1 MRPMHPLLAHA
12 QAEEAAFLETLG
24 ALVSR
29 ESPTRDK
36 AAADTLAGYLEAL
49 LERDGWQVARDPR
62 SEVGDHLIARWD
74 AAGSERTLILAH
86 YDTVWPLGTLG
97 TMPFVRD
104 GNRAYGPGACDMK
117 AGIALSIHALRIVA
131 AQGLTPRGPIT
142 LLITSDEEI
151 GSPNSRELI
160 ESLAAAHDR
169 VFVVEPSRDDGAIK
183 IGRKGGG
190 GFWLDFHGRGAHA
203 GNNPADGASALR
215 ELAHFLFFV
224 EGLGDDEAQTTVN
237 LTVARGGSVSNVIA
251 EEAHAQVD
259 MRVLQLSEAER
270 VEAAIRGYS
279 PSDPRVSV
287 DIRGGLNRP
296 PLEPTDT
303 NRTLFQEAQAKLADM
318 GLALEG
324 AIVGGGSDGNFTSA
338 MGVPTLD
345 GLGCSG
351 EGPPA
356 RHEHIRIAETLER
369 LALMVAMLTV

>member
-1 MRPMHPLLAHA
+1 MAGR
-12 QAEEAAFLETLG
+12 
-24 ALVSR
+24 
-29 ESPTRDK
+29 SPAIPD
-36 AAADTLAGYLEAL
+36 
-49 LERDGWQVARDPR
+49 

-97 TMPFVRD
+97 TMPFVRN

-131 AQGLTPRGPIT
+131 AQGLIPRGPIT

-160 ESLAAAHDR
+160 ESLAAAHGR

-183 IGRKGGG
+183 IDHKGDG

-237 LTVARGGSVSNVIA
+237 LTVARGGSVSNVIT

-324 AIVGGGSDGNFTSA
+324 AIVSGGSDGNFTSA

-351 EGPPA
+351 EGPTPGTSTSA
-356 RHEHIRIAETLER
+356 SPRH
-369 LALMVAMLTV
+369 